1 MEPAMSADYTLLLVA
16 VAAAALVLV
25 TVLIY
30 DRIVR
35 DLRLRVE
42 SLEME
47 VAEVAVENDMLNELL
62 RAAMQR
68 HPAKGER

>member
-1 MEPAMSADYTLLLVA
+1 MSADYTLLLVA

>member
-1 MEPAMSADYTLLLVA
+1 MSADYTLLLVA

-25 TVLIY
+25 TVVIY

>member
-1 MEPAMSADYTLLLVA
+1 MEPARSADYTLLLVA

-25 TVLIY
+25 TVVIY

>member
-1 MEPAMSADYTLLLVA
+1 MSADYTLLLVA
-16 VAAAALVLV
+16 VAAAALVLI
-25 TVLIY
+25 TVVIY

-47 VAEVAVENDMLNELL
+47 VAGIAAAEYAMLNELL
-62 RAAMQR
+62 CAAMQR